1 MHLTYAFSCLVAR
14 GMRISS
20 PILSSALLSFAYRF
34 QAGMSNPT
42 PRTRVVMHCD
52 MDSFYAQVERE
63 RFPHWRHDAIAVV
76 QNGSLCVTTNYHS
89 RARGVPKTAH
99 VDVVHAACPSIRFAG
114 SNMPVRCVLR
124 ILVADFAQNSV
135 TAQRARRGARRL
147 RASAAS

>member
-1 MHLTYAFSCLVAR
+1 
-14 GMRISS
+14 MRISS

-114 SNMPVRCVLR
+114 SNMPVRCVLLSLLLISR
-124 ILVADFAQNSV
+124 PAA
-135 TAQRARRGARRL
+135 AKQRYR
-147 RASAAS
+147 AASKAWCETFASFGCVVMKKGIDEA